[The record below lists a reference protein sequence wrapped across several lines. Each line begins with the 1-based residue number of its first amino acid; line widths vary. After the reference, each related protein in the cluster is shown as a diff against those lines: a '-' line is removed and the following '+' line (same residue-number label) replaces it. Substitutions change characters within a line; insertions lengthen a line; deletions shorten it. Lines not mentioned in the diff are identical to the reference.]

1 MKKKEDHDHLTN
13 SSHRQ
18 TEIQIY
24 KISSQSII
32 YIKILKV
39 IHWANSSAPARKK
52 FRGKSLLGF
61 MMQNAKNT
69 NTFIKKRF

>member
-32 YIKILKV
+32 YIKILK
-39 IHWANSSAPARKK
+39 SYSYSLGQLFCTCKK
-52 FRGKSLLGF
+52 KIQGKESFGIYD
-61 MMQNAKNT
+61 AEC
-69 NTFIKKRF
+69 